1 MQDRGLNDIDKE
13 SWWGNLAVK
22 LIPFSIILIVV
33 IFYGIAVYWSQ
44 EPDLITLQVD
54 KAWKLGDP
62 GEKVGGNNKHLIV
75 GYTTL
80 EAMIE
85 VSETLLNKNGGFI
98 SNDIMPPG
106 VFQDDMPA
114 WEYGVLVQ
122 IRDMARV
129 LRNDYSRSQS
139 QSNEQVDLKEAEPRF
154 NMNRRSWAFPSA
166 EGEYRKGIQYLKA
179 YQSKLVNADDPN
191 TQFYAR
197 ADNLREWL
205 KGVEKRLGALS
216 QKLSASVIEERENTD
231 LSGDSAARQSTQTN
245 SLVRVKTPWMK
256 IDDVFYEA
264 RGTAWALINFLKAVE
279 VDFKDVLEKKNAMAS
294 LKQIIRDLEE
304 TQQTVWSPMILNGS
318 GFGTLANH
326 SLVMAS
332 YIARAN
338 AAIIDLRDLL
348 SQG

>member
-1 MQDRGLNDIDKE
+1 MQDRGLNDIDKA
-13 SWWGNLAVK
+13 SWWGSLAVK
-22 LIPFSIILIVV
+22 LIPFSIVLILVV
-33 IFYGIAVYWSQ
+33 FYGIAVYWSQ
-44 EPDLITLQVD
+44 EPDLLKLSSE
-54 KAWKLGDP
+54 KAWQPVESGSSKDKKL
-62 GEKVGGNNKHLIV
+62 II
-75 GYTTL
+75 GYTTV

-85 VSETLLNKNGGFI
+85 VSETLLDKNGGFI

-106 VFQDDMPA
+106 YFQDDMPA

-122 IRDMARV
+122 VRDMARV
-129 LRNDYSRSQS
+129 LRNDFSRSQS

-154 NMNRRSWAFPSA
+154 NVDRTSWAFPEA
-166 EGEYRKGIQYLKA
+166 EGEYRQGIKYLRA
-179 YQSKLVNADDPN
+179 YQNKLVNSNDVN
-191 TQFYAR
+191 SQFYAR
-197 ADNLREWL
+197 SDNLREWL
-205 KGVEKRLGALS
+205 KGVGKRLGALS
-216 QKLSASVIEERENTD
+216 QKLSASVVEERANTA
-231 LSGDSAARQSTQTN
+231 LSGDSAARQSTAVAV
-245 SLVRVKTPWMK
+245 LVRVKTPWMK

-264 RGTAWALINFLKAVE
+264 RGTAWALINFLKAIK

-294 LKQIIRDLEE
+294 VEQIIRDLEE
-304 TQQTVWSPMILNGS
+304 TQQTVWSPIILNGS